1 MDINSM
7 WILKLYSFAVF
18 LLLQAVTDSASASP
32 DLNGQCADRVNGL
45 NGHSTLPMV
54 PADMPKK
61 RRAPRPPMTA
71 SQSVACGLHT
81 SDSSDLPESDPAGK
95 QVGMLWASPYQSKPE
110 SAGVE
115 LMC

>member
-7 WILKLYSFAVF
+7 LYSCCFF
-18 LLLQAVTDSASASP
+18 FLLQAVTDSAE
-32 DLNGQCADRVNGL
+32 LNGQCADRVNGL

-71 SQSVACGLHT
+71 SQSVCGHT
-81 SDSSDLPESDPAGK
+81 RDFSDLPESDPAGK
-95 QVGMLWASPYQSKPE
+95 QVGMLWASPYRSKPE